1 MKTKLFQI
9 SLLNFLPVISHIH
22 TISILIVNSQ
32 SSFLGFLSKTI
43 DTPEIELPPLGDEEE
58 DELGNDA
65 DGDGGDISPN
75 NDRKIIE

>member
-1 MKTKLFQI
+1 ML
-9 SLLNFLPVISHIH
+9 
-22 TISILIVNSQ
+22 
-32 SSFLGFLSKTI
+32 FLGFLSKTI